1 MILTYSSTNREVTP
15 QGHLVDFK
23 SLDPACCGGAGSRW
37 YCHRMG
43 LWYLV
48 WCVMW
53 VGVCVRLCQ
62 CRCVSRV
69 GMEGGGNVEHVG
81 DTAGGHGGGGTRRG
95 DTAVAGHGGARS
107 AQNETNLSCCFFSP
121 PRSSGLIKPAGRTGR
136 SIYPQLRRPSPFRVL
151 AASLCTCWPGRGESC
166 VERGACWR
174 AVG

>member
-1 MILTYSSTNREVTP
+1 
-15 QGHLVDFK
+15 
-23 SLDPACCGGAGSRW
+23 
-37 YCHRMG
+37 MG

-53 VGVCVRLCQ
+53 AGDVCQTVSVSVCQ
-62 CRCVSRV
+62 SSRV
-69 GMEGGGNVEHVG
+69 GMVGGGNVEHVG
-81 DTAGGHGGGGTRRG
+81 DTVGGCGGGTRRRR
-95 DTAVAGHGGARS
+95 DTAAARS

-174 AVG
+174 AVAERFLGAWYSVVVRAAVVS